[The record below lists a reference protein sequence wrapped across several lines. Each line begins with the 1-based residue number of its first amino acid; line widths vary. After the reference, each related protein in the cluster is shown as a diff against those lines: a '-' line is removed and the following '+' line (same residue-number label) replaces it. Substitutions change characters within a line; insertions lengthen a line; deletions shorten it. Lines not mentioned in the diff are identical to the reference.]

1 MDCLA
6 TCLAGAEPPADAPPL
21 PARAVPASES
31 EAMVVVIPAE
41 RITRPTTGYP
51 NSEPFL
57 FLAPTG
63 LAVGLA
69 LKELALRRKSCDSP
83 PGPAGP
89 QWVPRSPA
97 AGRRGNS
104 AWVYCSRGTV
114 PNPRDGCRA
123 PDTLKT

>member
-1 MDCLA
+1 MDCLTA
-6 TCLAGAEPPADAPPL
+6 RLAGADPPSDAPPL
-21 PARAVPASES
+21 AAEAVAANENV
-31 EAMVVVIPAE
+31 ATLVAIPAE
-41 RITRPTTGYP
+41 RITRPTTGYA

-97 AGRRGNS
+97 ARRTGNS

-114 PNPRDGCRA
+114 PHPWDGCRA
-123 PDTLKT
+123 LDTL